1 MKQLLWNS
9 GTSPAPGQDSQLLMS
24 SEVAKRCQSGLF
36 SVCLCLCEPQGLDGL
51 SCPGSPVHHT
61 PAASSPSEPH
71 PGRWQSR
78 ICRGMGLPNMLKQH
92 KPCNP
97 GHDAVNSQG
106 LKIKTSMVLQFKG
119 NTDQLPSPAAPSPFI
134 FFLKKLKMNKY
145 KMENQYFLS
154 SLFTVNVLK
163 CIHFETSLLIF
174 F

>member
-1 MKQLLWNS
+1 MYLLVKKTPHQLPFICYCIKANTKGKDTEIAVGSSAMKQLLWNS
-9 GTSPAPGQDSQLLMS
+9 GTSLAPGQDSQLLMS

-119 NTDQLPSPAAPSPFI
+119 NTD
-134 FFLKKLKMNKY
+134 
-145 KMENQYFLS
+145 
-154 SLFTVNVLK
+154 
-163 CIHFETSLLIF
+163 
-174 F
+174 